1 MFLLA
6 HCFRIII
13 KSKNLKLNHHKSG
26 TACILNLNIYF
37 EIDVYY
43 LLHTKTQEEKKK
55 ESKREGGTKEPSL
68 VPREERLEMLK
79 DSVNESKNSVNET
92 KVWTWHKY

>member
-1 MFLLA
+1 M
-6 HCFRIII
+6 
-13 KSKNLKLNHHKSG
+13 
-26 TACILNLNIYF
+26 NLNIYF